1 MKGIDHFSKG
11 FNNMELKDNRKDD
24 HNAECA
30 FAKFLDR
37 RFYPYV
43 SKHMGYDRFMRE
55 TRVQE
60 QCNGCDVMLFN
71 ESFDA
76 ELPLRIDEK
85 ASITY
90 CNGRPLHTFLMELSC
105 ISQYDGKEYD
115 GWFVNDKSITD
126 MYALVTNIRANF
138 IEYGEITED
147 SFDSATIM
155 MVRKSVIMDYLAQRG
170 LTIDVLKSLPSKLRK
185 GNISH
190 KWQNPTTGSFE
201 WDFEFD
207 VNTNLSTTPVS
218 IKLNNG
224 LLQRLCD
231 YRFYVKNDD
240 CMPIIQLPKIEENS
254 DGLIYKY
261 IKTMTDL
268 KTEITQ
274 LKQLINTQ
282 LNNK

>member
-1 MKGIDHFSKG
+1 MKVIDHFSKG
-11 FNNMELKDNRKDD
+11 FNNIELRDNRKDD

-138 IEYGEITED
+138 IEYSDITED

-170 LTIDVLKSLPSKLRK
+170 LTIDVLKSLSSKLRK
-185 GNISH
+185 GDIPH

-207 VNTNLSTTPVS
+207 VNTNLSTSPVS

-240 CMPIIQLPKIEENS
+240 CMPVMQLPKIEENY
-254 DGLIYKY
+254 DGLLYKY
-261 IKTMTDL
+261 ARIVQSL
-268 KTEITQ
+268 KSEVDQ
-274 LKQLINTQ
+274 LKLQFNAK
-282 LNNK
+282 LNHK

>member
-1 MKGIDHFSKG
+1 
-11 FNNMELKDNRKDD
+11 MELKDNRKDD
-24 HNAECA
+24 HNAEYA

-43 SKHMGYDRFMRE
+43 SKHMGYDRFTRE

-115 GWFVNDKSITD
+115 GWFINDKSNTD
-126 MYALVTNIRANF
+126 MYALVTNIRAEF
-138 IEYGEITED
+138 IEYGEITEN

-155 MVRKSVIMDYLAQRG
+155 LVRKAVIMEYLAEHG
-170 LTIDVLKSLPSKLRK
+170 LTINVLRSLPSKLRK
-185 GNISH
+185 GLVSH
-190 KWQNPTTGSFE
+190 KWQNPNNGSFD

-207 VNTNLSTTPVS
+207 VNTNLSTAPVS

-231 YRFYVKNDD
+231 YRFYVTNDD
-240 CMPIIQLPKIEENS
+240 YMPVMQLPKIEENC
-254 DGLIYKY
+254 DGLLYKY
-261 IKTMTDL
+261 ARIAQSL
-268 KTEITQ
+268 KSEVDQ
-274 LKQLINTQ
+274 LKSLVNAKLII
-282 LNNK
+282 NNI